1 MSDRKKLMALR
12 DATSSTQAGS
22 QQRIVS
28 WLQSSL
34 NLGMM
39 PAPEGTRSLD
49 VKEPPLP
56 RVLMRDWIAGLIL
69 ILSSPVLAAECIVLD
84 GDTLTLRGTKFRLD
98 GIDAPEFNHG
108 IQPSLLR

>member
-1 MSDRKKLMALR
+1 
-12 DATSSTQAGS
+12 
-22 QQRIVS
+22 
-28 WLQSSL
+28 
-34 NLGMM
+34 
-39 PAPEGTRSLD
+39 
-49 VKEPPLP
+49 
-56 RVLMRDWIAGLIL
+56 MRDWIAGLIL